1 MAKWQGGA
9 LQKPDRGFDSHPC
22 VQSGTAAKSG
32 KLLTFNDLRFG
43 GCPPCDTLSRV
54 CAILSLD
61 FYSFMGYIIGMK
73 TIMISPTKKA
83 SQRTKN
89 RIREN
94 GPVFEFV
101 QETGSNWML
110 RGRKLTVGS
119 WVGWL
124 PRNEFHVECVGKKFI
139 EKVLG

>member
-1 MAKWQGGA
+1 
-9 LQKPDRGFDSHPC
+9 
-22 VQSGTAAKSG
+22 
-32 KLLTFNDLRFG
+32 
-43 GCPPCDTLSRV
+43 
-54 CAILSLD
+54 
-61 FYSFMGYIIGMK
+61 MGYIIGMK

-124 PRNEFHVECVGKKFI
+124 PRNEFHVERVGKKFI
-139 EKVLG
+139 DKVLG